1 MKIDVERAK
10 VIKSWRVFVVDDNE
24 ILRGAVQFMLRDGY
38 ETHEMVSAT
47 GALTKAKQM
56 KPDLLVLA
64 EGVIRVNG
72 PDLIQE
78 FLARIPEAKILV
90 VVDQVSSGFG
100 QICIAAG
107 AHDFLA
113 KPLRAE
119 LVREKIDAL
128 LSAKKK
134 AVATPL
140 KAANR
145 NETTPHL
152 GKLAQMQIK

>member
-1 MKIDVERAK
+1 K
-10 VIKSWRVFVVDDNE
+10 VIRSWRVFVVDDNE
-24 ILRGAVQFMLRDGY
+24 NLQGAIQFMLRDGY
-38 ETHEMVSAT
+38 EAHEIVSAT
-47 GALTKAKQM
+47 GALTKAKQIR
-56 KPDLLVLA
+56 PDLLILA

-90 VVDQVSSGFG
+90 VVDQLSSGFG

-107 AHDFLA
+107 AHDFIA

-119 LVREKIDAL
+119 LVRDKVEAL

-134 AVATPL
+134 AVATSR
-140 KAANR
+140 KVANM
-145 NETTPHL
+145 NETTLHL
-152 GKLAQMQIK
+152 GKIAHVQVK